1 MDGPRLPF
9 LTLKLNFK
17 GIPHCTDLDTGV
29 VELMKTALNF
39 LPVQLVLTLCFVAL
53 RIGGVID
60 WSLIVGIAG
69 FLTLTFVGIFTLGSW
84 VYFKVRPRPQRPTRL
99 K

>member
-1 MDGPRLPF
+1 
-9 LTLKLNFK
+9 
-17 GIPHCTDLDTGV
+17 
-29 VELMKTALNF
+29 MKTALNF

-60 WSLIVGIAG
+60 WSLPWLFCPLYAPFAIVGVAG
-69 FLTLTFVGIFTLGSW
+69 FLTLTFVGIGSLGRW